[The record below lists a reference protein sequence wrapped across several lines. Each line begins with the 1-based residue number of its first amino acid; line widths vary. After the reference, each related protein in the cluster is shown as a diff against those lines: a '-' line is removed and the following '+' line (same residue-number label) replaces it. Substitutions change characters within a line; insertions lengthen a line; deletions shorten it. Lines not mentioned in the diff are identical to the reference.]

1 MQICAARDKQSLS
14 ALEKRMATAGREAV
28 GAKGERTRRQ
38 IIEGALQ
45 ALGTGGVAATTTRD
59 IAAAAGVRLATLHY
73 HFESK
78 SALLLAVLEYLIDET
93 TAALREETSDTAD
106 VANCIRESLRAGWRY
121 LTRTLE
127 LQIVQYELTLY
138 ALRRDD
144 AAGLAAY
151 QYDAYVRVYQDILQ
165 GVAVRTGELDAAG
178 CADVARFMLAGI
190 DGLLL
195 QELAKPNKARSSRA
209 IETLIAAAQ
218 GFASRVSND
227 RKARR

>member
-1 MQICAARDKQSLS
+1 M
-14 ALEKRMATAGREAV
+14 T
-28 GAKGERTRRQ
+28 
-38 IIEGALQ
+38 
-45 ALGTGGVAATTTRD
+45 
-59 IAAAAGVRLATLHY
+59 
-73 HFESK
+73 
-78 SALLLAVLEYLIDET
+78 
-93 TAALREETSDTAD
+93 
-106 VANCIRESLRAGWRY
+106 
-121 LTRTLE
+121 
-127 LQIVQYELTLY
+127 
-138 ALRRDD
+138 
-144 AAGLAAY
+144 
-151 QYDAYVRVYQDILQ
+151 AYVRVYQDILQ